1 MATRGAI
8 VAQQA
13 RRPTVIDQG
22 ASPYSPPKANL
33 EGGAAQAGVM
43 PLATAGSRL
52 AAVLIDAVLFLPA
65 VIAGVVMSLTMRPTP
80 GGPPPSLGG
89 ATIAVVAVLGLYV
102 LAVGIYQIVMLST
115 RGQTVGKKAMKI
127 RIVKL
132 DGSEPGFVHA
142 FLLRA
147 IVNALPSM
155 IPVVGSIYGLVD
167 VLFIFRADRRCIH
180 DLIASTRVIV
190 AE

>member
-1 MATRGAI
+1 M
-8 VAQQA
+8 
-13 RRPTVIDQG
+13 IDQG

-33 EGGAAQAGVM
+33 EGGVAQVGVM

-52 AAVLIDAVLFLPA
+52 AAVLVDGLLFLPA
-65 VIAGVVMSLTMRPTP
+65 IVVGIIVAMMMKPAP
-80 GGPPPSLGG
+80 GAPPPPMG
-89 ATIAVVAVLGLYV
+89 AGSMALAAVVGLYG
-102 LAVGIYQIVMLST
+102 LAVVIYQIIMLST

-127 RIVKL
+127 RIVRL
-132 DGSEPGFVHA
+132 DGSQPGFVHA

-147 IVNALPSM
+147 VVNALPSM

-180 DLIASTRVIV
+180 DLIAGTRVV
-190 AE
+190 MTEAPPAAVVVPAM

>member
-1 MATRGAI
+1 
-8 VAQQA
+8 
-13 RRPTVIDQG
+13 
-22 ASPYSPPKANL
+22 
-33 EGGAAQAGVM
+33 M

-52 AAVLIDAVLFLPA
+52 AAVFIDGLLFMPA
-65 VIAGVVMSLTMRPTP
+65 AIIGGVMSFMMKPEP
-80 GGPPPSLGG
+80 GAPPPTLGG
-89 ATIAVVAVLGLYV
+89 ATIAIVAVLGLYV
-102 LAVGIYQIVMLST
+102 LAVAIYQIIMLST

-132 DGSEPGFVHA
+132 DGSQPGFVHA

-155 IPVVGSIYGLVD
+155 IPIVGGIYGLVD

-180 DLIASTRVIV
+180 DLIASTRVVMTEAAPAPIV
-190 AE
+190 VPAM